1 MADFKQVLYEKLG
14 RVARVTA
21 NRPRYRNAQSRVLLE
36 ELDAALAEATG
47 DESVRVII
55 VAGAGEHFSSGH
67 DIGSPEE
74 LEDRERRKYP
84 DGLRGE

>member
-1 MADFKQVLYEKLG
+1 MAEFKQLLYEKLG

-36 ELDAALAEATG
+36 EMDAAFAEAAHDDG
-47 DESVRVII
+47 VRVII
-55 VAGAGEHFSSGH
+55 LAGAGEHFSSGH

-74 LEDRERRKYP
+74 YVRFADPLE
-84 DGLRGE
+84 G